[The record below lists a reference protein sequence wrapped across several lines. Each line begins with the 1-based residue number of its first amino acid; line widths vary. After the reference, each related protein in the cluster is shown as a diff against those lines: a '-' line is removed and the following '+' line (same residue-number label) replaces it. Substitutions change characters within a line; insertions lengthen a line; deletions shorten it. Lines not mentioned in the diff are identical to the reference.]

1 MSSVTLMASERSQTG
16 KSVARKIRRGGNN
29 IPASIYS
36 NGEPA
41 SLIII
46 DSLELEKAFERTGNP
61 NTILDIQAGEY
72 TASCLVKEVQRHP
85 VSGAIRHVDFYK
97 ISNDVEVTVEVPVKM
112 IGRAVGTTLGGK
124 LRLIRRTLPVRC
136 LPANIPATVDVDVTS
151 LDIGQFLKVDSITN
165 PEGATIVFDDSTVY
179 NVVTVIKR
187 RGT

>member
-1 MSSVTLMASERSQTG
+1 MSSVTLVASERSQTG
-16 KSVARKIRRGGNN
+16 KSVARKIRSVGNN

-61 NTILDIQAGEY
+61 NTIVDIQAGEKS
-72 TASCLVKEVQRHP
+72 ASCLVKEVQRHP

-97 ISNDVEVTVEVPVKM
+97 INNDIEVTVDVPVRTV
-112 IGRAVGTTLGGK
+112 GRAAGMTLGGK
-124 LRLIRRTLPVRC
+124 LRLIRRTLTIRC

-151 LDIGQFLKVDSITN
+151 LDIGQFLKVDAIAN
-165 PEGATIVFDDSTVY
+165 PKGATIVYDEATAY
-179 NVVTVIKR
+179 NVVTVIKK